1 MSCPKK
7 IFLRHCI
14 NPPPCYNLIV
24 HEISLGIFQGGNAYE
39 TSEVN
44 FVKIMEG
51 DLS

>member
-7 IFLRHCI
+7 FLLRYCVT
-14 NPPPCYNLIV
+14 PPCYNLIV
-24 HEISLGIFQGGNAYE
+24 HEISLEIFQGGNAYE

-44 FVKIMEG
+44 FDKIMEG